1 MKAMV
6 LTRFGAPEP
15 KSLSHEQAAAIP
27 LAGGTAY
34 EAIVRRLQVK
44 VGETVLIHGGAGGVG
59 SFAVQLAKQC
69 GARVIATASH
79 ANQKL
84 LRELGADVCVDY
96 RNQSFAEIASRET
109 QGAGVDAVFDTVGGD
124 LIAQST
130 AVVRPSG
137 RLATI
142 LGPQGDLTPL
152 YLKNQTLY
160 GVFLTRERQRLIE
173 LARIADR
180 GQLKP
185 VVAET
190 LPLEQVHKAHQRLDT
205 GHGAGKVILRVA

>member
-1 MKAMV
+1 M
-6 LTRFGAPEP
+6 
-15 KSLSHEQAAAIP
+15 
-27 LAGGTAY
+27 
-34 EAIVRRLQVK
+34 
-44 VGETVLIHGGAGGVG
+44 
-59 SFAVQLAKQC
+59 
-69 GARVIATASH
+69 
-79 ANQKL
+79 
-84 LRELGADVCVDY
+84 
-96 RNQSFAEIASRET
+96 
-109 QGAGVDAVFDTVGGD
+109 FDTVGGD
-124 LIAQST
+124 LISQST
-130 AVVRPSG
+130 AVVRPFG

-185 VVAET
+185 VIAET

>member
-1 MKAMV
+1 M
-6 LTRFGAPEP
+6 
-15 KSLSHEQAAAIP
+15 I
-27 LAGGTAY
+27 
-34 EAIVRRLQVK
+34 QVQPDDPR
-44 VGETVLIHGGAGGVG
+44 GYDDTVYVYVKGVG
-59 SFAVQLAKQC
+59 DGLDGQNVKISLGESVTC
-69 GARVIATASH
+69 GR
-79 ANQKL
+79 
-84 LRELGADVCVDY
+84 
-96 RNQSFAEIASRET
+96 SRHCEWS
-109 QGAGVDAVFDTVGGD
+109 
-124 LIAQST
+124 LK
-130 AVVRPSG
+130 R
-137 RLATI
+137 
-142 LGPQGDLTPL
+142 TPL